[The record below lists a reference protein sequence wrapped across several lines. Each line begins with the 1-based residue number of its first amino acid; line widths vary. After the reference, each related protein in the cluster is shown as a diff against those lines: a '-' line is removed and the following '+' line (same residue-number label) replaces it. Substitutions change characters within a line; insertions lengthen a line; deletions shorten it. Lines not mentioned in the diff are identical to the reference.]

1 MDENP
6 FDDVFFKWQESVKN
20 RGSNVITVVSRGGSG
35 LPLVA
40 GDLDAMKNTL
50 RTLARA
56 DGLGGCDFRQ
66 VAAHVVEDLE
76 VEVKII
82 HVIL

>member
-1 MDENP
+1 MAGIGEKSWFQCDHCSL
-6 FDDVFFKWQESVKN
+6 K
-20 RGSNVITVVSRGGSG
+20 RGLG